1 MRRTTLILTILAV
14 ATAGIVS
21 WVIFSPDDKLS
32 THPGDTGVVQ
42 TPTSEDDAA
51 TAANADANAEE
62 GLAGS
67 GETEKADRTELA
79 STPDPATAAAPS
91 TGALTLRVLDPEGQP
106 IEGLHARVMAGRGS
120 QYLPWMDPTTN
131 AEALVEIP
139 SNGNGEIELL
149 GVPAETNISLALSGD
164 HWVERKIPLAALR
177 SGERRA
183 LGDLSIARGVLLLGR
198 VLGED
203 NKPVVEASV
212 VVAERSGNA
221 MPGGILLGGMEGGVQ
236 RKVETD
242 SEGRFRVPGLAPK
255 EYTVTATRVGRV
267 QTETDLLLSLSN
279 PDHRV
284 ELRMSDGGWITGVV
298 RAEDGRPIPEA
309 KVALIPARG
318 FASYQWDSE
327 RVLREGQPVGEDG
340 SFRLAGVP
348 EDNSHRVVASA
359 PGFARGRSD
368 RVVPGM
374 KVEIGLAPRVTL
386 AGHVYDS
393 TGSPVAEAEI
403 TATPSATPSATPG
416 SADRAGLNRESA
428 VSDEAGAF
436 EFTELSTGSYDFA
449 VSSPAG
455 VATMKAVEVNA
466 NSEAIELRLPAGEA
480 VIVRVTDTDGQALE
494 DARVSIEAASA
505 GDELALLGGNG
516 RRVRMSVNSEGVI
529 ETFGGGAS
537 RNGRTDAGG
546 MLRFHGLPQGKYQL
560 TVTKE
565 GFARTIQIVERTE
578 DGEQLVVVEAPRA
591 AAVRV
596 TAVDANGLPIEGA
609 NLEIARVDAK
619 PADTHTAKTDAW
631 GLVVFRD
638 LVPGAYTL
646 RETASARQ
654 GGFMSFTGLTE
665 TAEEEPQ
672 EEVVNFELGD
682 GEDGEQQIV
691 LAAKAV
697 PTVLVTRMGVPV
709 PNANVTLES
718 NSGDSG
724 MMMFNFPGM
733 SGGTTTNARGLAT
746 LPPNDPGSYMLKA
759 RATATNPYSELEVTL
774 GPGAQQL
781 IIELATGGVS
791 GTITGSGGPL
801 LDAQVNL
808 NRERGEGG
816 SSSSH
821 SVGIISFAIGG
832 EDDDD
837 GEVETFDFSSA
848 DARARTD
855 SDGRFR
861 FLDVPPGTYTMSIK
875 AKGHSP
881 LTTEVFVVEEGTQG
895 DRGIIALQAGA
906 SLKGKIMN
914 LPGVS
919 GDQPFYTLVRL
930 QDADGNNKGYCS
942 VRSNGNYKFDEL
954 EPGSYRIIV
963 DMPDGEDRSSD
974 LISVQAGAPTNFD
987 FPL

>member
-14 ATAGIVS
+14 ATVGIVS
-21 WVIFSPDDKLS
+21 WVIFSPDDKL
-32 THPGDTGVVQ
+32 TTNPGDTGVVQ
-42 TPTSEDDAA
+42 TPTSADDEA
-51 TAANADANAEE
+51 TAASADANAEE
-62 GLAGS
+62 SLAGS
-67 GETEKADRTELA
+67 GETEVADRTELA
-79 STPDPATAAAPS
+79 STQEAAMATAPS

-106 IEGLHARVMAGRGS
+106 IEGLNARVMASGGR
-120 QYLPWMDPTTN
+120 QFVPWMDPTTN
-131 AEALVEIP
+131 AEALVEMP

-177 SGERRA
+177 SGERRT

-221 MPGGILLGGMEGGVQ
+221 MPGGIMLAGMEGGSQ
-236 RKVETD
+236 RRVETD
-242 SEGRFRVPGLAPK
+242 TEGRFRIPGLAPK
-255 EYTVTATRVGRV
+255 EYTATATRVGRV
-267 QTETDLLLSLSN
+267 QAETDLLLSLSN

-327 RVLREGQPVGEDG
+327 RVLKEGQPVSEDG

-386 AGHVYDS
+386 AGFVYDS

-403 TATPSATPSATPG
+403 TATPTATSDAGFQPG
-416 SADRAGLNRESA
+416 NNIESA
-428 VSDEAGAF
+428 VSDETGAF

-455 VATMKAVEVNA
+455 EATMKAVEVNA

-480 VIVRVTDTDGQALE
+480 VIVRVTDADGQALE
-494 DARVSIEAASA
+494 DARVQIETTTP
-505 GDELALLGGNG
+505 GDELGLLGGNG
-516 RRVRMSVNSEGVI
+516 RRVRMSVSSEGVI
-529 ETFGGGAS
+529 ETFGGGVS

-546 MLRFHGLPQGKYQL
+546 MLRFHGLAQGKYRL

-609 NLEIARVDAK
+609 NLEIARVDAE
-619 PADTHTAKTDAW
+619 PADTHTSKTDAW

-646 RETASARQ
+646 RESASAQ
-654 GGFMSFTGLTE
+654 HGGFVTFGGLSE

-672 EEVVNFELGD
+672 EETVNFELGD

-709 PNANVTLES
+709 PNASVTLES
-718 NSGDSG
+718 SGGDSG
-724 MMMFNFPGM
+724 MMMFNIPGM
-733 SGGTTTNARGLAT
+733 GGGGTTTNARGLAT

-759 RATATNPYSELEVTL
+759 RASATNPYSELEVTL

-808 NRERGEGG
+808 NRERGEGDSG
-816 SSSSH
+816 SSR

-832 EDDDD
+832 EDDDE

-855 SDGRFR
+855 GDGRFR

-881 LTTEVFVVEEGTQG
+881 LTTEIFVVEEGTQG

-906 SLKGKIMN
+906 SLKGKLMN
-914 LPGVS
+914 MPSVS

-930 QDADGNNKGYCS
+930 EDADGNNKGYCS

-954 EPGSYRIIV
+954 EPGSYRVVV
-963 DMPDGEDRSSD
+963 DMPDGDDRVSD
-974 LISVQAGAPTNFD
+974 LISVMAGAPTNFD

>member
-14 ATAGIVS
+14 ATVGIVS
-21 WVIFSPDDKLS
+21 WVIFSPDDQIL
-32 THPGDTGVVQ
+32 TNPGDAGVVQ
-42 TPTSEDDAA
+42 TPKSDDDAA
-51 TAANADANAEE
+51 TAANADAAAEE
-62 GLAGS
+62 SLADS
-67 GETEKADRTELA
+67 GETEEADRTELA
-79 STPDPATAAAPS
+79 STPDPATAEAAPS

-106 IEGLHARVMAGRGS
+106 IEGLNARVMQSGGG
-120 QYLPWMDPTTN
+120 QYVPWMDPRTN
-131 AEALVEIP
+131 ADALVEMP

-149 GVPAETNISLALSGD
+149 GVPAETKISLALSGD
-164 HWVERKIPLAALR
+164 HWVERTIPLAALR
-177 SGERRA
+177 SGERRS

-203 NKPVVEASV
+203 NKPVAEASV

-221 MPGGILLGGMEGGVQ
+221 MPNGIMFAGMGGGGQ
-236 RKVETD
+236 RRVETD
-242 SEGRFRVPGLAPK
+242 TEGRFRIPGLAPK
-255 EYTVTATRVGRV
+255 EYTATATRVGRV
-267 QTETDLLLSLSN
+267 QTETDFFLSLSN

-327 RVLREGQPVGEDG
+327 RVLREGQAVREDG
-340 SFRLAGVP
+340 SFRLLGVP
-348 EDNSHRVVASA
+348 EDNSHRVVATA

-368 RVVPGM
+368 RVLPGM

-386 AGHVYDS
+386 AGFVFDS
-393 TGSPVAEAEI
+393 TGSPVAEAEV
-403 TATPSATPSATPG
+403 TATPTPTPG
-416 SADRAGLNRESA
+416 AENRPGLNIESA
-428 VSDEAGAF
+428 VSDEFGAF
-436 EFTELSTGSYDFA
+436 EFTELTTGSYDFA

-455 VATMKAVEVNA
+455 IATMKAVEVNA
-466 NSEAIELRLPAGEA
+466 NSEAIELRLPSGEA

-494 DARVSIEAASA
+494 DARVTIEASA
-505 GDELALLGGNG
+505 PGDDLSLLGGNG
-516 RRVRMSVNSEGVI
+516 RRIRMSVGPDGVI

-537 RNGRTDAGG
+537 REGRTDAGG
-546 MLRFHGLPQGKYQL
+546 MLRFHGLPQGKYRL
-560 TVTKE
+560 TVNKE
-565 GFARTIQIVERTE
+565 GFARTIQIVERAE
-578 DGEQLVVVEAPRA
+578 DGEQLVIVEVPQA

-596 TAVDANGLPIEGA
+596 TALDANGLPIEGA

-619 PADTHTAKTDAW
+619 PDDTHSAKTDAW

-646 RETASARQ
+646 RETQSGQR
-654 GGFMSFTGLTE
+654 GGLMIFNSSE

-672 EEVVNFELGD
+672 EEVVRFELGD

-697 PTVLVTRMGVPV
+697 PTVLVTRLGVPV
-709 PNANVTLES
+709 PNANVTLENKS
-718 NSGDSG
+718 DSG
-724 MMMFNFPGM
+724 MMMFGFPGM
-733 SGGTTTNARGLAT
+733 GGGTTTNARGLAT
-746 LPPNDPGSYMLKA
+746 LPPNDPGTYLLKA
-759 RATATNPYSELEVTL
+759 RAIATNPYSELEVTL

-791 GTITGSGGPL
+791 GTITGLGGPL
-801 LDAQVNL
+801 VDAQVNL
-808 NRERGEGG
+808 NRERGEGESV
-816 SSSSH
+816 SSR
-821 SVGIISFAIGG
+821 SVGIVSFSIGG

-855 SDGRFR
+855 RDGRFR

-881 LTTEVFVVEEGTQG
+881 LTTEVFVVDEGTQG
-895 DRGIIALQAGA
+895 DRGVIALEAGA

-914 LPGVS
+914 LPTAS
-919 GDQPFYTLVRL
+919 GNQPFYTLVRL
-930 QDADGNNKGYCS
+930 EDADGANKGYCS

-954 EPGSYRIIV
+954 EPGSYRITV
-963 DMPDGEDRSSD
+963 DMPDGDSRTSD
-974 LISVQAGAPTNFD
+974 LISITPGAPTNFD

>member
-21 WVIFSPDDKLS
+21 WVIFSPDEKLS
-32 THPGDTGVVQ
+32 TNPGDTGVVQ
-42 TPTSEDDAA
+42 SPSRADEEA
-51 TAANADANAEE
+51 TEANADADE

-67 GETEKADRTELA
+67 DLAEEADRTELA
-79 STPDPATAAAPS
+79 STPDPATLAAAPS

-106 IEGLHARVMAGRGS
+106 IEGLNARVMASHGG
-120 QYLPWMDPTTN
+120 QFMPWMDPTNT
-131 AEALVEIP
+131 AEALAEIP

-149 GVPAETNISLALSGD
+149 GVPADTKISLTLSGD
-164 HWVERKIPLAALR
+164 HWVERRVPLAALR
-177 SGERRA
+177 NGERRA

-203 NKPVVEASV
+203 NKPVADAKV
-212 VVAERSGNA
+212 VIAERSGNA
-221 MPGGILLGGMEGGVQ
+221 MPDGIMFAGMEGGSQ
-236 RKVETD
+236 RTATTD

-255 EYTVTATRVGRV
+255 EYTATATRVGRV
-267 QTETDLLLSLSN
+267 QAETDFLLSLSN

-327 RVLREGQPVGEDG
+327 RVLREGQPVSEDG

-368 RVVPGM
+368 RVLPGM
-374 KVEIGLAPRVTL
+374 KVEIGLTPRVSL
-386 AGHVYDS
+386 AGFVFDS
-393 TGSPVAEAEI
+393 TGSPVADAEI
-403 TATPSATPSATPG
+403 TATPSLASGAEPQPNLNMESAT
-416 SADRAGLNRESA
+416 
-428 VSDEAGAF
+428 SDENGAF
-436 EFTELSTGSYDFA
+436 EFTELSSGSYDFA

-455 VATMKAVEVNA
+455 ETTMKAVEINA
-466 NSEAIELRLPAGEA
+466 SSEAIELRLPAGEA

-494 DARVSIEAASA
+494 DARVQIEASSP
-505 GDELALLGGNG
+505 GDELGLVSGNG
-516 RRVRMSVNSEGVI
+516 RRLRMAVGPDGSI

-537 RNGRTDAGG
+537 RTGRTDAGG
-546 MLRFHGLPQGKYQL
+546 MLRFHGLPQGKYRL
-560 TVTKE
+560 TVNKE

-596 TAVDANGLPIEGA
+596 TALDANGLPIEGA

-619 PADTHTAKTDAW
+619 PADTHSAKTDAW

-646 RETASARQ
+646 RESESGQR
-654 GGFMSFTGLTE
+654 GGFVIFNDESE
-665 TAEEEPQ
+665 TAEENPQ
-672 EEVVNFELGD
+672 EEVVRFELGD
-682 GEDGEQQIV
+682 GEDGEQQIT

-697 PTVLVTRMGVPV
+697 PTVLVTRLGVPV
-709 PNANVTLES
+709 PNASVTIES
-718 NSGDSG
+718 KGNSD
-724 MMMFNFPGM
+724 MMMFGFPGM
-733 SGGTTTNARGLAT
+733 GGGGTTTNARGLAT

-781 IIELATGGVS
+781 TIELATGGVS
-791 GTITGSGGPL
+791 GTITGPGGPL
-801 LDAQVNL
+801 VDAQVNL
-808 NRERGEGG
+808 NRERGEGESTG
-816 SSSSH
+816 SRSIG
-821 SVGIISFAIGG
+821 VISFAIGG

-881 LTTEVFVVEEGTQG
+881 LTTEIFVVEEGTQG
-895 DRGIIALQAGA
+895 DRGIIALEAGA

-914 LPGVS
+914 LPIAS
-919 GDQPFYTLVRL
+919 GNQPFYTLVRL
-930 QDADGNNKGYCS
+930 EDADGNNKGYCS

-954 EPGSYRIIV
+954 EPGSYRITV
-963 DMPDGEDRSSD
+963 DLPNGDNRTSD
-974 LISVQAGAPTNFD
+974 LISVQSGAPTNFD

>member
-21 WVIFSPDDKLS
+21 WVIFSPDDEL
-32 THPGDTGVVQ
+32 TTNPGDSGVVQ
-42 TPTSEDDAA
+42 TPSS
-51 TAANADANAEE
+51 AEE
-62 GLAGS
+62 EASAAKADDDESLAGS
-67 GETEKADRTELA
+67 GVAEEADRTELETA
-79 STPDPATAAAPS
+79 PDPATLAAAPR

-106 IEGLHARVMAGRGS
+106 IEGLNARVMASGGG
-120 QYLPWMDPTTN
+120 QFLPWMDPTEK

-149 GVPAETNISLALSGD
+149 GVPADTKISLMLSGD
-164 HWVERKIPLAALR
+164 YWVERRVPLAALR
-177 SGERRA
+177 NGERRS

-203 NKPVVEASV
+203 NKPVVDAKV
-212 VVAERSGNA
+212 VVAERSGSA
-221 MPGGILLGGMEGGVQ
+221 MPGGIMFAGMEGGAQ
-236 RKVETD
+236 RSVETD

-255 EYTVTATRVGRV
+255 EYTATATRVGRV
-267 QTETDLLLSLSN
+267 QSETDFFLSLSN

-327 RVLREGQPVGEDG
+327 RVLKEGQSVGEDG

-374 KVEIGLAPRVTL
+374 KVEIGLTPRVTL
-386 AGHVYDS
+386 AGFVFDS
-393 TGSPVAEAEI
+393 TGSPVAEAEV
-403 TATPSATPSATPG
+403 TATPTPVPGAEQQPNINMESAT
-416 SADRAGLNRESA
+416 
-428 VSDEAGAF
+428 SDENGAF
-436 EFTELSTGSYDFA
+436 EFTELSAGSYDFA

-455 VATMKAVEVNA
+455 EATMKAVEINA
-466 NSEAIELRLPAGEA
+466 SSEAIELRLPSGEA

-494 DARVSIEAASA
+494 DARVQIEASA
-505 GDELALLGGNG
+505 PGDELNLLGGNG
-516 RRVRMSVNSEGVI
+516 RRVRMAVGPDGAI
-529 ETFGGGAS
+529 ETFAGGAS
-537 RNGRTDAGG
+537 RKGRTDAGG
-546 MLRFHGLPQGKYQL
+546 MLRIHGLPQGEFRL
-560 TVTKE
+560 TVNKE
-565 GFARTIQIVERTE
+565 GFARTVQIVERSE
-578 DGEQLVVVEAPRA
+578 DGEQLVVVEMPQA

-596 TAVDANGLPIEGA
+596 TAVDANGLTIEGA
-609 NLEIARVDAK
+609 NIEIARVDAK

-638 LVPGAYTL
+638 LVPGIYTL
-646 RETASARQ
+646 RETESGQ
-654 GGFMSFTGLTE
+654 NGGFMIFDGSE

-672 EEVVNFELGD
+672 EEVVRFELGD
-682 GEDGEQQIV
+682 GEDGEQQIM

-697 PTVLVTRMGVPV
+697 PTVLVTRLGVPV
-709 PNANVTLES
+709 PNANVSLES
-718 NSGDSG
+718 KGNSN
-724 MMMFNFPGM
+724 MMMYGFPGM
-733 SGGTTTNARGLAT
+733 GGGGTTTNARGLAT
-746 LPPNDPGSYMLKA
+746 LPPNDPGSYVLKA

-781 IIELATGGVS
+781 TIELATGGVS

-801 LDAQVNL
+801 ANAQVNL
-808 NRERGEGG
+808 NRERGEGESG
-816 SSSSH
+816 SIGRSI
-821 SVGIISFAIGG
+821 GIVSFSLGG

-881 LTTEVFVVEEGTQG
+881 LTTEVFIVNEGTQG
-895 DRGIIALQAGA
+895 DRGVIALEAGA

-914 LPGVS
+914 LPSAS
-919 GDQPFYTLVRL
+919 GNQPFYTLVRL
-930 QDADGNNKGYCS
+930 EDADGNNKGYCS

-954 EPGSYRIIV
+954 EPGSYRITV
-963 DMPDGEDRSSD
+963 DMPDGDSRTSD
-974 LISVQAGAPTNFD
+974 LFSVQPGSPTNFD

>member
-21 WVIFSPDDKLS
+21 WVIFSPDEKL
-32 THPGDTGVVQ
+32 TTNPGDSGVVQ
-42 TPTSEDDAA
+42 TPTNEANEVAA
-51 TAANADANAEE
+51 AKADVAEE
-62 GLAGS
+62 GLANS
-67 GETEKADRTELA
+67 GTTEEADRTELA
-79 STPDPATAAAPS
+79 STPDPATVAAKPS
-91 TGALTLRVLDPEGQP
+91 SGALTLRVLDPEGQP
-106 IEGLHARVMAGRGS
+106 IEGLTARVLRSHGGHFV
-120 QYLPWMDPTTN
+120 PWMDPSSE
-131 AEALVEIP
+131 AEALVEMP

-149 GVPAETNISLALSGD
+149 GVPAETKISLALSGD

-183 LGDLSIARGVLLLGR
+183 LGDLSIARGVLLMGR

-203 NKPVVEASV
+203 NKPIAEAKV
-212 VVAERSGNA
+212 VVAERTGSA
-221 MPGGILLGGMEGGVQ
+221 MPGGVMLAGMEGGTQ
-236 RKVETD
+236 RRVETD
-242 SEGRFRVPGLAPK
+242 AEGRFRIPGLAPK
-255 EYTVTATRVGRV
+255 EYTATATRVGRV
-267 QTETDLLLSLSN
+267 QAETDFLLSLSN

-284 ELRMSDGGWITGVV
+284 ELRMSDGGWITGVI

-309 KVALIPARG
+309 KIALIPARG

-327 RVLREGQPVGEDG
+327 RVLKEGQPVGEDG
-340 SFRLAGVP
+340 SFRLTGVP

-386 AGHVYDS
+386 AGFVFDS
-393 TGSPVAEAEI
+393 TGSPVAEAEV
-403 TATPSATPSATPG
+403 TATPTASPG
-416 SADRAGLNRESA
+416 ASFQPGMNLESA
-428 VSDEAGAF
+428 VSDENGAF
-436 EFTELSTGSYDFA
+436 EFSELSAGNYDFA

-455 VATMKAVEVNA
+455 ETTMKAVAVSA
-466 NSEAIELRLPAGEA
+466 NSKAIELRLPAGEA

-494 DARVSIEAASA
+494 DARVQIEATAPS
-505 GDELALLGGNG
+505 DDLALIGGNG
-516 RRVRMSVNSEGVI
+516 RRVRMAVSADGAI

-546 MLRFHGLPQGKYQL
+546 MLRFLGLAKGKYRL
-560 TVTKE
+560 TVNKE
-565 GFARTIQIVERTE
+565 GFARTIQIIERTE

-619 PADTHTAKTDAW
+619 PADTHSAKTDAW

-646 RETASARQ
+646 RETASGQR
-654 GGFMSFTGLTE
+654 GRFMIYNDGSE

-672 EEVVNFELGD
+672 EEVVRFELGD

-697 PTVLVTRMGVPV
+697 PTVLVTRLGVPV

-718 NSGDSG
+718 KSAGSG
-724 MMMFNFPGM
+724 MMMFGFPGM
-733 SGGTTTNARGLAT
+733 DGGGTTTNARGLAT

-781 IIELATGGVS
+781 TIELATGGVS

-801 LDAQVNL
+801 VDAQVNL
-808 NRERGEGG
+808 NRERGEGEAG
-816 SSSSH
+816 GSH
-821 SVGIISFAIGG
+821 SVGVISFAIAGN
-832 EDDDD
+832 DDDD

-881 LTTEVFVVEEGTQG
+881 LTTEPFVVEQGTQG
-895 DRGIIALQAGA
+895 DRGVIALEAGA

-914 LPGVS
+914 LPSAS
-919 GDQPFYTLVRL
+919 GNQPFYTLVRL
-930 QDADGNNKGYCS
+930 EDAEGANKGYCS

-954 EPGSYRIIV
+954 EPGSYRITV
-963 DMPDGEDRSSD
+963 DLPDGDSRTSD
-974 LISVQAGAPTNFD
+974 LISVTAGAPTDFD

>member
-21 WVIFSPDDKLS
+21 WVIFSPDDKLT

-42 TPTSEDDAA
+42 TPKSTDGEASAADQDAA
-51 TAANADANAEE
+51 AKKA
-62 GLAGS
+62 LAGA
-67 GETEKADRTELA
+67 GETASADRTELA
-79 STPDPATAAAPS
+79 STPDPATAAAAPR

-106 IEGLHARVMAGRGS
+106 IEGLNARIMQSGGAQFV
-120 QYLPWMDPTTN
+120 PWMDPGTK
-131 AEALVEIP
+131 AEALVEMP

-149 GVPAETNISLALSGD
+149 GVPAETQISLAISGD
-164 HWVERKIPLAALR
+164 HWVERKVPLAALR
-177 SGERRA
+177 NGERRA

-203 NKPVVEASV
+203 NKPVVEAKV
-212 VVAERSGNA
+212 VVAERSGSA
-221 MPGGILLGGMEGGVQ
+221 MPGGIMLGGMEGGTQ
-236 RKVETD
+236 RRVETD
-242 SEGRFRVPGLAPK
+242 TEGRFRIPGLAPK
-255 EYTVTATRVGRV
+255 EYTATATQVGRV
-267 QTETDLLLSLSN
+267 QAETDVLLSLSN

-327 RVLREGQPVGEDG
+327 RVLRDGQSVGEDG

-348 EDNSHRVVASA
+348 EDNSHRVVATA

-374 KVEIGLAPRVTL
+374 KIEIGLAPRVTL
-386 AGHVYDS
+386 AGFVFDS

-403 TATPSATPSATPG
+403 TATPTITPG
-416 SADRAGLNRESA
+416 AGNQPGFNQESA
-428 VSDEAGAF
+428 LSDENGAF
-436 EFTELSTGSYDFA
+436 EFGELSAGTYDFA

-455 VATMKAVEVNA
+455 ETTLKAIEVNA
-466 NSEAIELRLPAGEA
+466 SSEAIELRLPAGDA

-494 DARVSIEAASA
+494 DASVSIETSA
-505 GDELALLGGNG
+505 PGDDLALLGGNG
-516 RRVRMSVNSEGVI
+516 RRIRMSVSSEGTI

-537 RNGRTDAGG
+537 RKGRTDAGG
-546 MLRFHGLPQGKYQL
+546 ILRFHGLPQGKYSL
-560 TVTKE
+560 TVNKE
-565 GFARTIQIVERTE
+565 GFARTIQIVERNE
-578 DGEQLVVVEAPRA
+578 DGEQLVIVEVPRA

-596 TAVDANGLPIEGA
+596 SAVDANGLPIEGA

-638 LVPGAYTL
+638 LVPGIYTL
-646 RETASARQ
+646 RESASAQ
-654 GGFMSFTGLTE
+654 QNGGFMFFNGEE
-665 TAEEEPQ
+665 TAEEVPQ
-672 EEVVNFELGD
+672 EETVRFELGA
-682 GEDGEQQIV
+682 GEDSDQQIM

-697 PTVLVTRMGVPV
+697 PTVLVTRLGVPV
-709 PNANVTLES
+709 PNANVMLES
-718 NSGDSG
+718 MGSSGG
-724 MMMFNFPGM
+724 LMAFNFPGM

-746 LPPNDPGSYMLKA
+746 LPPNDPGGYLLKA

-781 IIELATGGVS
+781 TIELATGGVS

-801 LDAQVNL
+801 VDAQVNL
-808 NRERGEGG
+808 NRERGEGNV
-816 SSSSH
+816 SSGH
-821 SVGIISFAIGG
+821 SVGVISFAIGG
-832 EDDDD
+832 ADDDE

-881 LTTEVFVVEEGTQG
+881 LTTEIFVVDQGTQG

-914 LPGVS
+914 LPNAS
-919 GDQPFYTLVRL
+919 GDQPFYSLVRL
-930 QDADGNNKGYCS
+930 EDADGKNKGYCS

-954 EPGSYRIIV
+954 EPGSYRLV
-963 DMPDGEDRSSD
+963 VNLPDGDDRISD